1 MALSSKRKSSS
12 SASNTSKPTF
22 RRASTAGSSKAR
34 AKALAP
40 SSRPAPRASKQPVS
54 KRPGSAGGG
63 FARGASAPR
72 MGAGGKGGVARP
84 RAQAS
89 SSAAAPRTRTAGKQK
104 ASVKPQGT
112 ARQAGASRPA
122 PKPAAKA
129 SSRPVAGSVSSRPAA
144 GRKTLRQPVA
154 ASPASRSK
162 LGASGASRLK
172 PSPKPSGAAK
182 RGAVRASG
190 GAGEGRAGL
199 ASVLSRIKLPAVAIP
214 GRIVAVVA
222 AVLLVLVVGGV
233 VVTNS
238 PIFSVTEVVVNGSEH
253 VTQDTVERL
262 VDVPEGSTL
271 FNYDASA
278 IEASLKQNPWVEGV
292 QIERTFPHTITITP
306 VEYKVAAIAYI
317 TSSDVAWAIDA
328 SGTWIAPISLSVAVD
343 AEGNVVSG
351 TAGTQASLQQGSD
364 GSEDASASSDGAG
377 GDAASSDST
386 DGDASS
392 SGDGADTSGASSDS
406 DAAGD
411 AEGGSSADSDTAPA
425 DGSSGS
431 DAASADNASSSDG
444 SAADGTQ
451 TLTGINAALA
461 LARQDGA
468 VLFTDIASD
477 VEPSEGSKVSSDVIT
492 AGLEYVS
499 GFSSDF
505 LAQVDYLSLESVDAI
520 SVFLSNGIEVAL
532 GEPTD
537 VSLKERVVTGL
548 LDQVQGI
555 TYIDVRNPES
565 PTYRSAPSA

>member
-22 RRASTAGSSKAR
+22 RRASTAGSSKER
-34 AKALAP
+34 AKAPAP
-40 SSRPAPRASKQPVS
+40 SSRP
-54 KRPGSAGGG
+54 
-63 FARGASAPR
+63 APR

-112 ARQAGASRPA
+112 ARQAGASRLA

-144 GRKTLRQPVA
+144 GRKPLRQPAA

-162 LGASGASRLK
+162 LGASGPSRLK

-182 RGAVRASG
+182 RGTVRASS
-190 GAGEGRAGL
+190 GASEGRAGL
-199 ASVLSRIKLPAVAIP
+199 ASVLGRIKLPAVAIP

-278 IEASLKQNPWVEGV
+278 IEASLKQNPWVESV

-328 SGTWIAPISLSVAVD
+328 SGTWIAPISLSVTVD
-343 AEGNVVSG
+343 AEGNVVSS

-364 GSEDASASSDGAG
+364 GSEDASASSDSAGGAG
-377 GDAASSDST
+377 ASSDST

-392 SGDGADTSGASSDS
+392 SGDGADASDASGASSDS
-406 DAAGD
+406 DAAGG
-411 AEGGSSADSDTAPA
+411 AEGGSSTDSDTASA
-425 DGSSGS
+425 DGGSGS

-444 SAADGTQ
+444 SVADGTQ
-451 TLTGINAALA
+451 TLTGLNAALA

-505 LAQVDYLSLESVDAI
+505 LAQIDYLSLESVDAV